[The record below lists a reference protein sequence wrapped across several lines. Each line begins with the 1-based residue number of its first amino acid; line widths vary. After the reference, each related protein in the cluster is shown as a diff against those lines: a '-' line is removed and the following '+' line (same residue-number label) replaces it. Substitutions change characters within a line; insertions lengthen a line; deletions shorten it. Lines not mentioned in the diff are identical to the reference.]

1 VAEALLV
8 IIARWVNPTTQAL
21 VGTMPTICK
30 VEGDL
35 EWGNKEAIILPQF
48 ITLLLQALIQVA
60 SPSMARWERSKLLVR
75 QVCAGHQEEEEEEEE
90 EQEEGIMGWVARVL
104 PPHRSPTSITALP

>member
-1 VAEALLV
+1 MAEALLV

-75 QVCAGHQEEEEEEEE
+75 QVCAGHQEEE
-90 EQEEGIMGWVARVL
+90 QEEGIMGWVARVL